1 MASSTPVDTT
11 DANGSNGDGDGA
23 TPAPAT
29 DTTEQQHGYHLEIFL
44 ICFASL
50 LLEISYTRVVS
61 FKLFYYYT
69 YLVIGLALLGI
80 GAGGVL
86 VAVSGR
92 LKRAGSDAVVL
103 WGSLTGALSIG
114 VGYVV
119 IAKLPI
125 ATNDIWD
132 YGTGASFTNLGR
144 LLLICLMLFAS
155 FVSIGVMIAT
165 LFGRRSDDIGRLY
178 MADLL
183 GAGLACAIVVYL
195 AGTIGPPAIIFLAG
209 ATLAAVGV
217 WTAVRTGGVAPRP
230 GVLVGAP
237 LAVVLLAGV
246 AFHGEL
252 PDPKV
257 DDSKP
262 ERLGILTRDWSPVF
276 RVDVTDWA
284 DRHLLYHDGLLGS
297 NIYRFDNDIETTG
310 KRLGFDTND
319 RRLPFAVLDEP
330 PENVMIIGAAGGH
343 EILASL
349 YFDAR
354 HIDAIEL
361 NPVTHSLVTGRFAD
375 YAGNIAENPRVNYV
389 NGDGRS
395 FLARSDDEYDLVWYP
410 APDSYSASNAASA
423 GAFVLSES
431 YLYTSETIVES
442 LEHLSDDGILAAQF
456 GEFNYAVKANR
467 TTRYVS
473 TVRHALQEL
482 GIDDPSGHVM
492 VATQDN
498 VGASVASTVLVKRT
512 PFTDDEVDTFVRMTE
527 EFTRVT
533 AESAAQRLEE
543 LTPEELAA
551 LTGDE
556 RAALEDPQVTTVQ
569 YAPGHAQDNSVSAV
583 LTLPEDEL
591 DDWYEAY
598 PYDVTPI
605 TDDGPFFWHFARF
618 GDVIRNIGDP
628 IDIWDTEDATGER
641 VLLLLLVIAAVLA
654 GVFLLLPFVALKDTW
669 KALPRKGTSAVYFAS
684 LGLGFMFFE
693 VSLIQRLILFLGYP
707 TYSLTVTL
715 ASILLFTGIGA
726 FLTERYKDRT
736 DRALR
741 VLLPAIVVLAAGY
754 LFGLPKLTEALLS
767 WPLMPRIAVAFVI
780 LAPLGLCLGAFMPL
794 GLGAVAGLTEH
805 KSEYVAWG
813 WAVNG
818 FASVIGSVTTTL
830 AAMMFGF
837 RAVMVTGLLIY
848 LLAIAALR
856 SLTRAGAAAGTG
868 GAATGP
874 DGDGGDGADGED
886 EGAEVVPAAAGT

>member
-1 MASSTPVDTT
+1 MASSTTVETNG
-11 DANGSNGDGDGA
+11 NGSGTRA
-23 TPAPAT
+23 
-29 DTTEQQHGYHLEIFL
+29 ERGYHVEIL
-44 ICFASL
+44 LVSFAAL
-50 LLEISYTRVVS
+50 LLEISYTRIVS

-92 LKRAGSDAVVL
+92 LKRASTDAILL
-103 WGSLTGALSIG
+103 WGLLAGAVSIG

-132 YGTGASFTNLGR
+132 YGTGSSFENLGK
-144 LLLICLMLFAS
+144 LLVICLMLFAS
-155 FVSIGVMIAT
+155 FVAVGVMIAT

-178 MADLL
+178 FADLL
-183 GAGLACAIVVYL
+183 GAGLACGIVVFL
-195 AGTIGPPAIIFLAG
+195 VGSIGPPAVIFLAG
-209 ATLAAVGV
+209 TTLAAAGL
-217 WTAVRTGGVAPRP
+217 WTALRTTGSKAGVVLAAPLVVLMAGGV
-230 GVLVGAP
+230 VL
-237 LAVVLLAGV
+237 
-246 AFHGEL
+246 HDRL
-252 PDPKV
+252 PDPTV
-257 DDSKP
+257 DASKP
-262 ERLGILTRDWSPVF
+262 DRLGILTKDWSSVF
-276 RVDVTDWA
+276 RVDVTDWD

-297 NIYRFDNDIETTG
+297 NIYRFDEDIETTG
-310 KRLGFDTND
+310 ERLQFDTND
-319 RRLPFAVLDEP
+319 RRLPFEVLQAP
-330 PENVMIIGAAGGH
+330 PDDVMIIGAAGGH

-349 YFDAR
+349 YFDAA

-375 YAGNIAENPRVNYV
+375 YAGNIADNPKVNYV

-395 FLARSDDEYDLVWYP
+395 FLARSDGKYDLVWYP

-442 LEHLSDDGILAAQF
+442 IEHLTPDGILAAQF
-456 GEFNYAVKANR
+456 GEFNYAKKSNR

-473 TVRHALQEL
+473 TVRHALDEL
-482 GIDDPSGHVM
+482 GIDDPSGHVL

-512 PFTDDEVDTFVRMTE
+512 PFTQAEIDR
-527 EFTRVT
+527 FTGM
-533 AESAAQRLEE
+533 AAQF
-543 LTPEELAA
+543 TADAPTDPES
-551 LTGDE
+551 GGK
-556 RAALEDPQVTTVQ
+556 PQTIVQ
-569 YAPGHAQDNSVSAV
+569 YAPGLEQDNTVTNV
-583 LTLPEDEL
+583 LTLS
-591 DDWYEAY
+591 DDDLARWYEDY

-618 GDVIRNIGDP
+618 GDVVRNIGDP

-641 VLLLLLVIAAVLA
+641 VLLLLLVIAAVFA
-654 GVFLLLPFVALKDTW
+654 AVFLLLPFVALKDTW
-669 KALPRKGTSAVYFAS
+669 RELPRKRTSALYFAA

-693 VSLIQRLILFLGYP
+693 VTLIQRLILFLGYP

-715 ASILLFTGIGA
+715 ASILLFTGAGA
-726 FLTERYKDRT
+726 YLTERYKHRT
-736 DRALR
+736 DLALK
-741 VLLPAIVVLAAGY
+741 VLPPAIVVLAAGY
-754 LFGLPKLTEALLS
+754 LFGLPVLTEALLG
-767 WPLMPRIAVAFVI
+767 WPLAPRVLVAFLV

-818 FASVIGSVTTTL
+818 FASVIGSVVTTL

-837 RAVMVTGLLIY
+837 RIVLVAGLLVY
-848 LLAIAALR
+848 LVALAALR
-856 SLTRAGAAAGTG
+856 SLTRAGSAAGVG
-868 GAATGP
+868 
-874 DGDGGDGADGED
+874 GGDGAGTEESD
-886 EGAEVVPAAAGT
+886 EAADPVTVVPVGG

>member
-1 MASSTPVDTT
+1 MASSTSVDTT
-11 DANGSNGDGDGA
+11 DANGSNGDGDHDDAAEDKG
-23 TPAPAT
+23 
-29 DTTEQQHGYHLEIFL
+29 HGYHLEIFL

-92 LKRAGSDAVVL
+92 LKRASTEAVIL
-103 WGSLTGALSIG
+103 WGSLTGALSVGIG
-114 VGYVV
+114 YLV
-119 IAKLPI
+119 IAELPI
-125 ATNDIWD
+125 ATNAIWD
-132 YGTGASFTNLGR
+132 YGTGESFTNLGR

-155 FVSIGVMIAT
+155 FVSVGVMIAS
-165 LFGRRSDDIGRLY
+165 LFGRRSHDIGRLY

-183 GAGLACAIVVYL
+183 GAGLACAVVVYL
-195 AGTIGPPAIIFLAG
+195 AATIGPPAIIFLAG
-209 ATLAAVGV
+209 TTLAAVGL
-217 WTAVRTGGVAPRP
+217 WTAVRLAGFTFAPSK

-237 LAVVLLAGV
+237 LVLLMLGGTV
-246 AFHGEL
+246 FHNRL
-252 PDPKV
+252 PDPTV

-262 ERLGILTRDWSPVF
+262 DRLGILTRDWSPVF
-276 RVDVTDWA
+276 RVDVTDWD

-297 NIYRFDNDIETTG
+297 NIYRFDDDIETTG
-310 KRLGFDTND
+310 ERLGFDTND
-319 RRLPFAVLDEP
+319 RRLPFEVLGGAPDD
-330 PENVMIIGAAGGH
+330 VMIIGAAGGH

-349 YFDAR
+349 YFDAA

-361 NPVTHSLVTGRFAD
+361 NPVTHSLVTGKFAD

-395 FLARSDDEYDLVWYP
+395 FLARADGRYDLVWYP

-442 LEHLSDDGILAAQF
+442 LEHLTDDGILAAQF
-456 GEFNYAVKANR
+456 GEFNYAVKSNR

-473 TVRHALQEL
+473 TVRHALAEL
-482 GIDDPSGHVM
+482 GVDDPSGHVL

-512 PFTDDEVDTFVRMTE
+512 PFTPEEIETFTGSAA
-527 EFTRVT
+527 EFTETT
-533 AESAAQRLEE
+533 ASEAARQLEE
-543 LTPEELAA
+543 LSDEELAA

-556 RAALEDPQVTTVQ
+556 RAALEDPQITTVQ
-569 YAPGHAQDNSVSAV
+569 YAPGLAQDNPVTSV
-583 LTLPEDEL
+583 LTLSGDEL
-591 DDWYEAY
+591 DAWYDDYA
-598 PYDVTPI
+598 YDVRPI

-618 GDVIRNIGDP
+618 RDVIRNIGDP

-669 KALPRKGTSAVYFAS
+669 KALPRKGTSALYFAS

-693 VSLIQRLILFLGYP
+693 VTLIQRLILFLGYP

-715 ASILLFTGIGA
+715 ASILLFTGVGA
-726 FLTERYKDRT
+726 FLTERYKDRP

-741 VLLPAIVVLAAGY
+741 VLAPTLVVLAAGY
-754 LFGLPKLTEALLS
+754 LFGLPVLTDALLG
-767 WPLMPRIAVAFVI
+767 WPLGPRVAVAFVI

-805 KSEYVAWG
+805 KGEYVAWG

-837 RAVMVTGLLIY
+837 RVVLVAGLLIY
-848 LLAIAALR
+848 LVAMAALR
-856 SLTRAGAAAGTG
+856 SLTRQ
-868 GAATGP
+868 AATSEDGDVVARP
-874 DGDGGDGADGED
+874 GDGDGDDEADQ
-886 EGAEVVPAAAGT
+886 PAATDTPVVAGT

>member
-1 MASSTPVDTT
+1 MASSTTVET
-11 DANGSNGDGDGA
+11 NGSGA
-23 TPAPAT
+23 TRSGR
-29 DTTEQQHGYHLEIFL
+29 GYHLEIL
-44 ICFASL
+44 LVSFAAL
-50 LLEISYTRVVS
+50 LLEISYTRIVS

-92 LKRAGSDAVVL
+92 LKRASTDAILL
-103 WGSLTGALSIG
+103 WGLLVGAASVG

-132 YGTGASFTNLGR
+132 YGTGSSFENLGK
-144 LLLICLMLFAS
+144 LLVICLMLFAS
-155 FVSIGVMIAT
+155 FVAVGVMIAT

-178 MADLL
+178 FADLL
-183 GAGLACAIVVYL
+183 GAGVACGIVVFL
-195 AGTIGPPAIIFLAG
+195 AAWIGPPAIIFLAG
-209 ATLAAVGV
+209 ATLAAAGL
-217 WTAVRTGGVAPRP
+217 WTAARL
-230 GVLVGAP
+230 VLAARRSGAAGP
-237 LAVVLLAGV
+237 NAGV
-246 AFHGEL
+246 ALGAVLVLVMLGGVVFHSRL
-252 PDPKV
+252 PDPTV
-257 DDSKP
+257 DSSKP
-262 ERLGILTRDWSPVF
+262 ERLGILSKDWSPVF
-276 RVDVTDWA
+276 RVDVTDWD

-297 NIYRFDNDIETTG
+297 NIYRFDDDIETTG
-310 KRLGFDTND
+310 ERLNFDTND
-319 RRLPFAVLDEP
+319 RRLPFEVLQAP
-330 PENVMIIGAAGGH
+330 PDDVMIIGAAGGH

-349 YFDAR
+349 YFDAA

-375 YAGNIAENPRVNYV
+375 YAGNIADDPKVNYV

-395 FLARSDDEYDLVWYP
+395 FLARSDSKYDLVWYP

-442 LEHLSDDGILAAQF
+442 LEHLTDDGILAAQF
-456 GEFNYAVKANR
+456 GEFNYAEKSNR

-473 TVRHALQEL
+473 TVRHALDEL
-482 GIDDPSGHVM
+482 GIDDPSGHVL

-512 PFTDDEVDTFVRMTE
+512 PFTQ
-527 EFTRVT
+527 
-533 AESAAQRLEE
+533 AEIDRFGGMAAQF
-543 LTPEELAA
+543 TADAPADPE
-551 LTGDE
+551 TGGK
-556 RAALEDPQVTTVQ
+556 PQTTVQ
-569 YAPGHAQDNSVSAV
+569 YAPGGGADANLNSV
-583 LTLPEDEL
+583 LTLS
-591 DDWYEAY
+591 DDDLAQWYDDYA
-598 PYDVTPI
+598 YDVTPI

-618 GDVIRNIGDP
+618 GDVVRNIGDP

-641 VLLLLLVIAAVLA
+641 VLLLLLVIAAIFA
-654 GVFLLLPFVALKDTW
+654 GVFLLLPFLAMKDTW
-669 KALPRKGTSAVYFAS
+669 RALPRKGTSAVYFVA

-693 VSLIQRLILFLGYP
+693 VTLIQRLILFLGYP

-715 ASILLFTGIGA
+715 ASILLFTGVGA
-726 FLTERYKDRT
+726 YLTERYKQRT
-736 DRALR
+736 DLALK
-741 VLLPAIVVLAAGY
+741 VLLPAIVVLTVGY
-754 LFGLPKLTEALLS
+754 LYGLPALTDGLLG
-767 WPLMPRIAVAFVI
+767 WPLAPRVLVAFLV

-818 FASVIGSVTTTL
+818 FASVIGSVVTTL

-837 RAVMVTGLLIY
+837 RIVLIAGLLVY
-848 LLAIAALR
+848 VVALAALR
-856 SLTRAGAAAGTG
+856 SLTRTSPETAGGETAGTEENDEAADPVTIVPVG
-868 GAATGP
+868 G
-874 DGDGGDGADGED
+874 
-886 EGAEVVPAAAGT
+886 